1 MSLMAETNKHKMKM
15 TVVEMHVVK
24 SSKEAKRLGRPTYA
38 KMIQKVSGL
47 EFMKIAIK
55 SIH

>member
-1 MSLMAETNKHKMKM
+1 MAETNKHKKKM

-24 SSKEAKRLGRPTYA
+24 SSKEAKLLGRPTRV
-38 KMIQKVSGL
+38 KMIWKVSEL
-47 EFMKIAIK
+47 EFMKIVIK

>member
-1 MSLMAETNKHKMKM
+1 MSLMAETNKHKMEM